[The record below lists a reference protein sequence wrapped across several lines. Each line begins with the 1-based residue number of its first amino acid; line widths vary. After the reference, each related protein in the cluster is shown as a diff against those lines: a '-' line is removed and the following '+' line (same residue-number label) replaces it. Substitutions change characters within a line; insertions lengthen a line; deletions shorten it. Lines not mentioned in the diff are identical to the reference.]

1 MFTPGLTSAP
11 MLALELLTPT
21 FASTPTFGFTLSE
34 FEVVLL
40 DDLLPLEELS
50 LPVVPFR
57 FVLLLEELED
67 GPDCE
72 EPFRSRSMLVELELW
87 FEEGAEALP
96 FRLMSVE
103 LEELEPGVVET
114 PLPPCV

>member
-1 MFTPGLTSAP
+1 

-34 FEVVLL
+34 FVVVLL

-67 GPDCE
+67 GLDCE
-72 EPFRSRSMLVELELW
+72 EPLRSRSMLVELELL